1 MKDLKLDYEVLR
13 EVENYHYGF
22 LRMSEV
28 CEHIAQ
34 LPSRDGQIVRAALD
48 EVLNSEEYQ
57 ELYSDYRKMFSKLC
71 YQKPELTTVI
81 DYYRMIINQKED

>member
-34 LPSRDGQIVRAALD
+34 LPSRDGKIVRTALD
-48 EVLNSEEYQ
+48 DVLNSEEYQ
-57 ELYSDYRKMFSKLC
+57 EIYSDFQKKFSDLC
-71 YQKPELTTVI
+71 YQKPELTMVI
-81 DYYRMIINQKED
+81 DYYQLIIGQKED